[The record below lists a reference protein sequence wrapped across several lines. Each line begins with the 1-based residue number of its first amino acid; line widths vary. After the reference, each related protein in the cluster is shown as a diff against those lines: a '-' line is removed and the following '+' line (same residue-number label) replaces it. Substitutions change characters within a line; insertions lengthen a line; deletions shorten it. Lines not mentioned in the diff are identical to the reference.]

1 MKQGRWNFSIGGSQP
16 AGLLRCAL
24 ALLVGAYL
32 LPATP
37 AHANEPFEVPPEQ
50 SPAALLPDFKVSG
63 DNYHVV
69 DPVLSDGLMHHYV
82 VDSKYGKFDGYG
94 KFAARIRI
102 REVEALNELA
112 KSSDIEIFAGGAL
125 TGVGNEIKTVGQ
137 VVKNPFKVVVGIPTG
152 IGHMFQGYT
161 AKGEELADSAKRSTS
176 GTSSGAKSGNT
187 ASHAADA
194 GADAAKKYAD
204 HYLGVSAAERR
215 WYEKLGIDPYTNNQT
230 LKHAVSHAAKVD
242 AAGNFGMRFV
252 GMAGIPG
259 IDIVQRSMDAI
270 YHEDPAAIR
279 KRNRETL
286 ATYGLT
292 GDEIRQWQ
300 DAIHLSPTRQ
310 VLLME
315 AAKAL
320 DGIDGRAEL
329 FRHAIGLTSDA
340 EAQVYVQSVGLLI
353 LAHRA
358 SPLARILPGVRLP
371 TAARANGDVAVA
383 GAFDALFWTLPVAD
397 GEAQIRQLLPPDL
410 NGAHEFWLAG
420 AASERAQKELEARGW
435 QLHHPSDAAPAA
447 H

>member
-1 MKQGRWNFSIGGSQP
+1 MTASVQP
-16 AGLLRCAL
+16 ARRPVWVSAARPVLACAVLAL
-24 ALLVGAYL
+24 AGPLAR
-32 LPATP
+32 ADD
-37 AHANEPFEVPPEQ
+37 AFETPPEQ
-50 SPAALLPDFKVSG
+50 SPSVLLPDLKVSG

-69 DPVLSDGLMHHYV
+69 DPVLSDGLRDHYV
-82 VDSKYGKFDGYG
+82 VVSKYGKFDGYG
-94 KFAARIRI
+94 KFAARVRI
-102 REVEALNELA
+102 HEVEALNELA
-112 KSSDIEIFAGGAL
+112 KASDIEVFAGGAV

-176 GTSSGAKSGNT
+176 GSGSGSGAGSSAT
-187 ASHAADA
+187 HAADA

-215 WYEKLGIDPYTNNQT
+215 WYEKLAVDPYTNNQT
-230 LKHAVSHAAKVD
+230 LKNAVSHAAKVD

-252 GMAGIPG
+252 GLAGIPG

-292 GDEIRQWQ
+292 PDEIRHWQ
-300 DAIHLSPTRQ
+300 DTFVLSPTRQ

-315 AAKAL
+315 AAKSL
-320 DGIDGRAEL
+320 DGVDGRGEI

-340 EAQVYVQSVGLLI
+340 EAQVYVQSVGLLT

-358 SPLARILPGVRLP
+358 APLARILPGVRLP
-371 TAARANGDVAVA
+371 TAARANGDVVVA
-383 GAFDALFWTLPVAD
+383 GAFDALYWTLPVAD

-410 NGAHEFWLAG
+410 TGARQFWLAG
-420 AASERAQKELEARGW
+420 EASERAQKELAARGW
-435 QLHHPSDAAPAA
+435 ELHHAAEPAPAA